1 MAVYFQRSLLAA
13 ERCWTHHSQ
22 CAIRPRLKLFYFNN
36 SPMHCELKKRG
47 KRCVYGDGD
56 RLGQVRERLA
66 INSST
71 SPGLASLTNMQVREE
86 A

>member
-1 MAVYFQRSLLAA
+1 
-13 ERCWTHHSQ
+13 
-22 CAIRPRLKLFYFNN
+22 
-36 SPMHCELKKRG
+36 MHCELKKRG
-47 KRCVYGDGD
+47 KRCVYGDED
-56 RLGQVRERLA
+56 KLGQVRERQA